1 MTVSV
6 NILAFRE
13 GKKQRCELC
22 NQRRF
27 ISRLVLFHEDGL
39 VLGDLQLCELC
50 ADVLEE
56 ALLHGGKVEEIELP
70 GR

>member
-6 NILAFRE
+6 NMLAFRE

-39 VLGDLQLCELC
+39 VLGDLQLCEQC
-50 ADVLEE
+50 AQVLAE
-56 ALLHGGKVEEIELP
+56 ALLHGASVEEIDLQN
-70 GR
+70 